1 MELLFGR
8 KMNVEGVKEL
18 QEQYNKNQ
26 RRMFTEKLSEEMFEA
41 LEDENDD
48 LLNAMNRLRI
58 VR

>member
-8 KMNVEGVKEL
+8 KMNVEGIKEL

-26 RRMFTEKLSEEMFEA
+26 YRMFTEKLSEEMFEA
-41 LEDENDD
+41 LEDENSD
-48 LLNAMNRLRI
+48 LLNAMNRLRV